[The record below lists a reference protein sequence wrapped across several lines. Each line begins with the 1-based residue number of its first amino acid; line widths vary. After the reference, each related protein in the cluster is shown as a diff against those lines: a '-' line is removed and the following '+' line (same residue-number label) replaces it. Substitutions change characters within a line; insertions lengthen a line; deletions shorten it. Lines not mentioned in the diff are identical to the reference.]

1 VRKDYLRRI
10 LSRMVRNSQRPYNP
24 YRENLKVNF
33 DITCAIRG
41 KGTYGLVDGAKGK
54 FNINWIGWY
63 GTNPEI
69 ELITKKLAF
78 NQIKINF
85 LDDQRHWI
93 FIPAKIT
100 VYGSN
105 EKNGF

>member
-1 VRKDYLRRI
+1 MAPIQKID
-10 LSRMVRNSQRPYNP
+10 N
-24 YRENLKVNF
+24 
-33 DITCAIRG
+33 
-41 KGTYGLVDGAKGK
+41 
-54 FNINWIGWY
+54 
-63 GTNPEI
+63 
-69 ELITKKLAF
+69 KKLAF

>member
-1 VRKDYLRRI
+1 MEL
-10 LSRMVRNSQRPYNP
+10 
-24 YRENLKVNF
+24 
-33 DITCAIRG
+33 
-41 KGTYGLVDGAKGK
+41 KGTKK

>member
-1 VRKDYLRRI
+1 MEL
-10 LSRMVRNSQRPYNP
+10 
-24 YRENLKVNF
+24 
-33 DITCAIRG
+33 
-41 KGTYGLVDGAKGK
+41 KGTK
-54 FNINWIGWY
+54 FQHKLDWMVWHQSRNRINNKEAGI
-63 GTNPEI
+63 
-69 ELITKKLAF
+69 

>member
-1 VRKDYLRRI
+1 
-10 LSRMVRNSQRPYNP
+10 MVRSQRPYNP
-24 YRENLKVNF
+24 YRRELKGKF
-33 DITCAIRG
+33 PDITCAEYAG
-41 KGTYGLVDGAKGK
+41 KGTYGLVDGAKGFK
-54 FNINWIGWY
+54 IYNINWIGWY

-69 ELITKKLAF
+69 EMITKKLAF

>member
-1 VRKDYLRRI
+1 MELKGSKLQHKLDW
-10 LSRMVRNSQRPYNP
+10 MVWPIQNR
-24 YRENLKVNF
+24 VN
-33 DITCAIRG
+33 
-41 KGTYGLVDGAKGK
+41 
-54 FNINWIGWY
+54 N
-63 GTNPEI
+63 
-69 ELITKKLAF
+69 KKLAF